1 MTDQASVATT
11 DGKKLQEAEEKLIQF
26 LNDHS
31 EIEMILPVIL
41 GIFITSR
48 LQLRGANA
56 LLVNLA
62 IASISRQIFVNLK
75 NMTPIVTVSSSNG
88 LGKVENKENS
98 KYTIIHSVPGRIRVK
113 IPQLAQDIEF
123 CEILSQLLEE
133 DDHVIESRIN
143 RVAAS
148 VVIYY
153 EAQGLSDVEL
163 GLRLLNIMNR
173 AEATVSQN

>member
-1 MTDQASVATT
+1 MIDQASVATT
-11 DGKKLQEAEEKLIQF
+11 DGIKLQEAEEKLIQF

-31 EIEMILPVIL
+31 EVEMILPVIL

-56 LLVNLA
+56 LIVNLA

-75 NMTPIVTVSSSNG
+75 KITPVTATTSSNG
-88 LGKVENKENS
+88 RLETEREENS

-113 IPQLAQDIEF
+113 IPRLAQDIEF
-123 CEILSQLLEE
+123 CRVLSQLLEE
-133 DDHVIESRIN
+133 DDHVIKCRIN
-143 RVAAS
+143 RPAAS
-148 VVIYY
+148 IVINY

-163 GLRLLNIMNR
+163 GLRLLNIMNK
-173 AEATVSQN
+173 AEQTVS

>member
-1 MTDQASVATT
+1 MMVDQGSVTTT
-11 DGKKLQEAEEKLIQF
+11 DNIKLQEAEEKLVQF

-31 EIEMILPVIL
+31 EVEMILPVIL

-56 LLVNLA
+56 LIVNLA

-75 NMTPIVTVSSSNG
+75 KITPVVATSNTNG
-88 LGKVENKENS
+88 VGKGKAEEDS
-98 KYTIIHSVPGRIRVK
+98 PYTIVHAVPGRIRVK
-113 IPQLAQDIEF
+113 IPRLSKDIEF
-123 CEILSQLLEE
+123 SEVLEELLEA

-153 EAQGLSDVEL
+153 ESQGLSDVEL
-163 GLRLLNIMNR
+163 GLRLLNIMNQ
-173 AEATVSQN
+173 AEATVA